1 MAKKAKKKEKK
12 VSGIRS
18 EFKKVRWPKKKE
30 MFKYCTD
37 LRSMTQSR
45 GEYTCE
51 FERYE
56 EAPMEVQQ
64 AVIAARKK
72 EA

>member
-1 MAKKAKKKEKK
+1 MDPMGKNMSIVAEVPLA
-12 VSGIRS
+12 S
-18 EFKKVRWPKKKE
+18 
-30 MFKYCTD
+30 MYKYCTD

-56 EAPMEVQQ
+56 EAPMDVQQ
-64 AVIAARKK
+64 AVIEKRKK
-72 EA
+72 ELEK